1 MNATAKPQGYA
12 MDYRQILRTAG
23 YFWTPQKIY
32 PDTHVKSTYGA
43 KAPLHPDYQIII
55 IPSKD
60 KANPEPIVIK
70 IKDKRTASV

>member
-1 MNATAKPQGYA
+1 

-32 PDTHVKSTYGA
+32 PDSHKVSTYGA
-43 KAPLHPDYQIII
+43 KAPLHPDCQILII
-55 IPSKD
+55 QSKD
-60 KANPEPIVIK
+60 KRAQESIVLK